1 MSKLDQQIGDKL
13 NSIQPTIPDGAW
25 KLFEQHK
32 TDRAAQ
38 EFDQAVKTKIA
49 QSTSGQTHKYSLW
62 DGIIGALQQHSKRTT
77 SINLIKSM
85 ETMVIIL
92 CLMWFNESISPSL
105 QIPIHPL
112 APDFPE
118 QPDPSSVW
126 MRDAVKDIEAVNG
139 ISKQDESTIS
149 VTSIHSAARAS
160 DIINQ
165 PISLKAQDQ
174 HALLNMDYIPTVDAY
189 APDADITEFVKRIEP
204 SNLVHSIEKFT
215 LAGSG
220 SPIQEIAL
228 SEVNLP
234 VGNYPNIPP
243 KRPIH
248 RLHLGFTG
256 DLHLV
261 MTPYDKL
268 LTTIGYEQYAGGY
281 GIQIGYSREF
291 KQWGVRAL
299 WSYKKINYQPKP
311 YTEVFDGDV
320 QRGYFTD
327 QIAEVEMNNMVVSG
341 HVTYRLGRNKQWY
354 FYALAGGSGHLA
366 FQANYDR
373 RQRYLP
379 GNDPLAPGEIPTPS
393 QPSKTGQKKFADGF
407 FEGGGLNENLYFT
420 VDIGAG
426 VERRFQGRLS
436 IFLEEVYHHNAF
448 KRSLGPNNDRIN
460 TFGTSLGIRMLL

>member
-1 MSKLDQQIGDKL
+1 MSRLDQQISDKL
-13 NSIQPTIPDGAW
+13 NSFQPPMPDGAW
-25 KLFEQHK
+25 ELFEQHK
-32 TDRAAQ
+32 SVRAAQ

-49 QSTSGQTHKYSLW
+49 QSTSGQTHRHSLW
-62 DGIIGALQQHSKRTT
+62 VGIIGALQEHSKRTI
-77 SINLIKSM
+77 SLNLIKSI
-85 ETMVIIL
+85 ETMVTIF
-92 CLMWFNESISPSL
+92 CLMWLNQSISPFL
-105 QIPIHPL
+105 QIPVYPL
-112 APDFPE
+112 VPDIPE
-118 QPDPSSVW
+118 QPDHSRAW
-126 MRDAVKDIEAVNG
+126 IRDSIKEIEAVNG
-139 ISKQDESTIS
+139 NSTKGELTIS
-149 VTSIHSAARAS
+149 ATNTNSDAIST
-160 DIINQ
+160 DIIDKE
-165 PISLKAQDQ
+165 ISLLRQRQ
-174 HALLNMDYIPTVDAY
+174 LPLLKIDYIPSVDYQSPEADM
-189 APDADITEFVKRIEP
+189 PDYVKLTEP
-204 SNLVHSIEKFT
+204 SNLHRSNEKIT

-220 SPIQEIAL
+220 SPLQQIAL
-228 SEVNLP
+228 SEVP
-234 VGNYPNIPP
+234 IPDGTYPIIPP

-281 GIQIGYSREF
+281 GIQIGYGREL
-291 KQWGVRAL
+291 KKWGLRAL

-327 QIAEVEMNNMVVSG
+327 QIAEVELNNMIVSG
-341 HVTYRLGRNKQWY
+341 HITYRLGLHKQWY
-354 FYALAGGSGHLA
+354 FYTLAGGSGHLA

-379 GNDPLAPGEIPTPS
+379 GNDPIAPGEIPTPS
-393 QPSKTGQKKFADGF
+393 QSSKTGQKKFADGF